1 MQNDNKDLDIR
12 FLGLAQNCEKFLPN
26 FFNKI
31 DKISKS
37 LKIQVFIGE
46 NGSND
51 FTFHI
56 IHKKIAAKKIYN
68 FVDTTG
74 IEIHEDRIK
83 RLATARQLLKDKIIK
98 LNLKSEFV
106 CVIDLDDV
114 INDVFNLDLLKS
126 FMINLKKNQ
135 NKYFGISL
143 NSKPFYYDILNFES
157 DEFPNRDIK
166 QLQNNKSIRS
176 YKFRKFLIYDVQKA
190 LSKKFEFECVSG
202 FNGLCLY
209 NFNEYITSNYL
220 QNDPDQIPEHLLF
233 NRYLNKTVKKKIL
246 VTNNYFRMPNEHK
259 PLNNIFEF
267 LFMKFLKYFNIYFKR
282 IFD

>member
-1 MQNDNKDLDIR
+1 MQNDNKDFDII
-12 FLGLAQNCEKFLPN
+12 FLGLAQNCQKFLPN
-26 FFNKI
+26 FFDRI
-31 DKISKS
+31 EKISKT

-51 FTFHI
+51 FTFDI
-56 IHKKIAAKKIYN
+56 IHKKIASSKLFN
-68 FVDTTG
+68 FVDTTN
-74 IEIHEDRIK
+74 IEIYEDRIK

-106 CVIDLDDV
+106 CVVDLDDV

-126 FMINLKKNQ
+126 FMTNLKKNQ

-143 NSKPFYYDILNFES
+143 NSKPYYYDILNFES
-157 DEFPNRDIK
+157 EEFPNRDIK

-176 YKFRKFLIYDVQKA
+176 YKLRKSLIYDVQKA
-190 LSKKFEFECVSG
+190 LSKKSDFECISG

-220 QNDPDQIPEHLLF
+220 QNDPNQIPEHLLF
-233 NRYLNKTVKKKIL
+233 NRYLNKTFQKKIL
-246 VTNNYFRMPNEHK
+246 VTNYYFRMPNEHK
-259 PLNNIFEF
+259 PLNNFFEF
-267 LFMKFLKYFNIYFKR
+267 LFMKLLKYLNIYFKR